1 MKGITLVR
9 FNQQTLVAAMQLYL
23 DTAVLGPDAHQTVLR
38 VVSSDGEWVKAG
50 DIIGSCIVE
59 MQCEEPVGPPPE
71 GDA

>member
-1 MKGITLVR
+1 MKGITLVQV
-9 FNQQTLVAAMQLYL
+9 NQQTLVAAMQLYL

-38 VVSSDGEWVKAG
+38 VATSANEWVTAG
-50 DIIGSCIVE
+50 ADIVSCIVE